1 MPLVPHQVDILQHLG
16 ASLNVAYCYGAYE
29 QPQCVGI
36 VMELLS
42 GGELWSRIRKG
53 HYSEAGDPVPDRHD
67 SSGHIACALSVAI
80 QLKALQCRLCR
91 PTDLTKKALATNWPL
106 LYSLTR
112 YYFSCPLPLP
122 HKS

>member
-1 MPLVPHQVDILQHLG
+1 MLQVDILQHLG

-53 HYSEAGDPVPDRHD
+53 HYSETGGRP
-67 SSGHIACALSVAI
+67 S
-80 QLKALQCRLCR
+80 QLRLHQKWR
-91 PTDLTKKALATNWPL
+91 QTQP
-106 LYSLTR
+106 
-112 YYFSCPLPLP
+112 
-122 HKS
+122 